1 MVRKSKGV
9 TKIGNQSNLDEDE
22 TLLLLTEILDEV
34 EEFFLIAF
42 LADILLD
49 QEMISLEMQIQRSS
63 IWVCLLTATIVSLEA
78 VSNIGRPTNTSLPLP
93 HFGWKVI
100 KKRSS

>member
-63 IWVCLLTATIVSLEA
+63 I
-78 VSNIGRPTNTSLPLP
+78 
-93 HFGWKVI
+93 
-100 KKRSS
+100 